1 MGHGELLGRQ
11 VLGTMGA
18 IGKEL
23 RRSERLPSG
32 QVGAEEEVQ
41 SFILKG
47 EGSNQVVQKN
57 SRGGGIIK
65 CVVPAP
71 VGMNGPNP
79 LCQFKV
85 LDQISKGEL
94 SKTWPC
100 STGHVQGVDPRS
112 ELVTGKGPEKPFLC
126 SMSMGDKNSIR

>member
-11 VLGTMGA
+11 VLDTMGA

>member
-1 MGHGELLGRQ
+1 MGHGEVLGRP
-11 VLGTMGA
+11 VLDAMGA

-23 RRSERLPSG
+23 RRSEGLPSG

-47 EGSNQVVQKN
+47 EGSNQVVQEN

-65 CVVPAP
+65 CVMPAP
-71 VGMNGPNP
+71 VGVNGPNS

-85 LDQISKGEL
+85 LDQISKGKL
-94 SKTWPC
+94 SKTWPL
-100 STGHVQGVDPRS
+100 SLIH
-112 ELVTGKGPEKPFLC
+112 
-126 SMSMGDKNSIR
+126 I